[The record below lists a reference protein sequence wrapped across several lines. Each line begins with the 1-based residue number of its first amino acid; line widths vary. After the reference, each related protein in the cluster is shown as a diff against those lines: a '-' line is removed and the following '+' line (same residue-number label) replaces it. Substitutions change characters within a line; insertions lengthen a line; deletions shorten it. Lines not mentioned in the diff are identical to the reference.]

1 MDSHTDE
8 TPAKIDQLSQWVGYM
23 NSKVQAIDNATTNIR
38 DDVKSARTEVAK
50 LEIKLESSIDKVEK
64 KLESN
69 SRDLGDKID
78 KMADKLYPFMYK
90 VLGGLALLMALASYL
105 WPKVQAIKP

>member
-1 MDSHTDE
+1 MDAHLDD

-23 NSKVQAIDNATTNIR
+23 NSKVQAIDAATTNIR

-78 KMADKLYPFMYK
+78 KMGDKIYPFMFK
-90 VLGGLALLMALASYL
+90 IMGGLALLAGLAAYL
-105 WPKVQAIKP
+105 WPKVQELKP